1 MPGRRAATPDGRG
14 AGVANFGH
22 VVELRSAF
30 VKLDRRLVHGIE
42 ADLTRQALVLGL
54 LHFASE
60 AVSQTIAEGVEAEA
74 ELGVLRALG
83 VPFAQGY
90 LLGRPAP
97 VEDWEEP
104 TASRVVG
111 LG

>member
-22 VVELRSAF
+22 VVELHSAF
-30 VKLDRRLVHGIE
+30 VKLDRRVHGIE
-42 ADLTRQALVLGL
+42 ADLARQALVLGL
-54 LHFASE
+54 LNFASE

-111 LG
+111 PG

>member
-1 MPGRRAATPDGRG
+1 M
-14 AGVANFGH
+14 ANFGH

-30 VKLDRRLVHGIE
+30 VKLDMRLVHCIE
-42 ADLTRQALVLGL
+42 ADLARQALVLGL
-54 LHFASE
+54 LHFASG
-60 AVSQTIAEGVEAEA
+60 AVSQTIAEGVETEA

-83 VPFAQGY
+83 VPFVQGY

-104 TASRVVG
+104 TASRVVRPG
-111 LG
+111 

>member
-1 MPGRRAATPDGRG
+1 MPGRRAATPVDAG

-22 VVELRSAF
+22 IVELRPAF
-30 VKLDRRLVHGIE
+30 VKLDMRLVHGIE

-60 AVSQTIAEGVEAEA
+60 AVSQTIAEGVEIEA